1 MIMYHQPWVRAAKVH
16 APLRGV
22 HPQSE
27 KGKVGSRGKE
37 YLLNWSFVYRR
48 DGVAEE
54 DGLWYCNRGIIL
66 QVNPS
71 GAGRQHKIPHG
82 PSGSTAAWFQT
93 ASENFYL
100 VELI

>member
-1 MIMYHQPWVRAAKVH
+1 MWLIYLGEAILLDYSKLHTYLHADNKPKLHRLALYVSMIMYHQPWVRAAEVH

-37 YLLNWSFVYRR
+37 YLLNWSFVYCR

-54 DGLWYCNRGIIL
+54 TDYDT
-66 QVNPS
+66 VT
-71 GAGRQHKIPHG
+71 GA
-82 PSGSTAAWFQT
+82 
-93 ASENFYL
+93 
-100 VELI
+100 